1 MQVVIFDPNWN
12 PSYDLQA
19 QDRAYRIGQLR
30 DVDSFRLVSAGTIEE
45 VVYARQIYKQQQANI
60 GYNASMERRYFKGV
74 QNALNQK
81 GEIFGLDNLLTFHA
95 DEILLRDI
103 VNKTNVAET
112 RAGVAMASFDVQAA
126 LDDDDNPLRVD
137 DDDPNGA
144 MSQLAALIT
153 EGEEDI
159 KRKKTK
165 KPTPKSDPI
174 AAILA
179 SAGVEYT
186 HENSEVVGSSKI
198 EERLSRR
205 AEETGG
211 EIGYG
216 EEVLFGPTSVHGSI
230 ENNNTIRYEFHPPED
245 VMKRQFCTMAKTFG
259 FASATEFAFVV
270 EGWTQKQRTD
280 CLERFYAR
288 RRERLG
294 ELDGEGERGERE
306 AEERMRKVREEE
318 EEEKLEVD
326 LEGETESDFEL

>member
-1 MQVVIFDPNWN
+1 
-12 PSYDLQA
+12 
-19 QDRAYRIGQLR
+19 
-30 DVDSFRLVSAGTIEE
+30 
-45 VVYARQIYKQQQANI
+45 
-60 GYNASMERRYFKGV
+60 MERRYFKGV
-74 QNALNQK
+74 QNAAGQK
-81 GEIFGLDNLLTFHA
+81 GEIFGLDNLLSFHA

-112 RAGVAMASFDVQAA
+112 RAGIAMASFDVQAA

-137 DDDPNGA
+137 DDDPNSA

-153 EGEEDI
+153 EREKDI
-159 KRKKTK
+159 KRKQKS
-165 KPTPKSDPI
+165 TPKSDPI

-186 HENSEVVGSSKI
+186 HENSEVVGSSKV

-216 EEVLFGPTSVHGSI
+216 EEVLFASHRQGGNGN
-230 ENNNTIRYEFHPPED
+230 ENIQYVFHPPED
-245 VMKRQFCTMAKTFG
+245 VMQRQFCTMAKTFG

-280 CLERFYAR
+280 FLERFYLK
-288 RRERLG
+288 RRERLA
-294 ELDGEGERGERE
+294 ELERE
-306 AEERMRKVREEE
+306 ELEKETAKRLEKMRNDTH
-318 EEEKLEVD
+318 VD
-326 LEGETESDFEL
+326 LEGETESDDNEL